1 MNALSIAE
9 VDEPFPP
16 LGGGSGLNPGGA
28 MLRSG
33 VPEYAD
39 KGGPDKLNGGPLAQ
53 RPARLNRNILALDL
67 GTKTGWAIAT
77 RGGQR
82 FCGTESFAPR
92 ASWSPGQRGLRFR
105 AWLASMITKHQIN
118 GIWYEIVHRH
128 VGTQAAHLY
137 GAYEMLVFM
146 AADQHQL
153 TVDSVGVGTIKKHA
167 AGSGR
172 ADKNSVI
179 DAMKAKG
186 WIVDSD
192 NAADA
197 AAIMGWALDR
207 EMGLPVVEAAPV
219 KRAKKAVQPQGSLV

>member
-1 MNALSIAE
+1 
-9 VDEPFPP
+9 V
-16 LGGGSGLNPGGA
+16 
-28 MLRSG
+28 
-33 VPEYAD
+33 
-39 KGGPDKLNGGPLAQ
+39 
-53 RPARLNRNILALDL
+53 NRNILALDL

-77 RGGQR
+77 RDGKR
-82 FCGTESFAPR
+82 ICGTESFVPR

-105 AWLASMITKHQIN
+105 SWLAGMVVNHQIT

-128 VGTQAAHLY
+128 IGTQAAHLY
-137 GAYEMLVFM
+137 GAYEMLMFM
-146 AADQHQL
+146 VADQNQL

-172 ADKNSVI
+172 ADKHQMI
-179 DAMKAKG
+179 DAMRLKG

-207 EMGLPVVEAAPV
+207 EVGIPVSVPKPAT
-219 KRAKKAVQPQGSLV
+219 KAKVKAVQPQVSLL